1 MPANSS
7 LSISMHYPEGS
18 FGQLDSTKVK
28 IYFHPL
34 NTVIREIYSD
44 YLINEGLLGQPFILP
59 PNQITQITGTFGP
72 TTQDYS
78 FMSVFPHMH
87 LLGKSIEMFAITPL
101 NDTINLI
108 KINNWDFE
116 WQGAYLFKKF
126 LKIPTGSMIYATG
139 FYDNTQSLSNP
150 SPITVQSGLNTQDE
164 MFVGIFQFLDYEI
177 GDENIILENTNIVT
191 SNSSNF
197 PFNLYPKFLKVVD
210 ILGRETKELKNIP
223 LFYIYDDG
231 TVEKKIIIK

>member
-1 MPANSS
+1 
-7 LSISMHYPEGS
+7 
-18 FGQLDSTKVK
+18 
-28 IYFHPL
+28 
-34 NTVIREIYSD
+34 
-44 YLINEGLLGQPFILP
+44 
-59 PNQITQITGTFGP
+59 
-72 TTQDYS
+72 
-78 FMSVFPHMH
+78 
-87 LLGKSIEMFAITPL
+87 
-101 NDTINLI
+101 
-108 KINNWDFE
+108 
-116 WQGAYLFKKF
+116 
-126 LKIPTGSMIYATG
+126 
-139 FYDNTQSLSNP
+139 
-150 SPITVQSGLNTQDE
+150 